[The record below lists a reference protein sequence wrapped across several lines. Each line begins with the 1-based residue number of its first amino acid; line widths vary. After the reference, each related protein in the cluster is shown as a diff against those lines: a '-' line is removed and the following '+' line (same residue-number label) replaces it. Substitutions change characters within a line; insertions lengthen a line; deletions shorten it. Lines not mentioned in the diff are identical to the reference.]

1 LFFHR
6 QSNHLDSA
14 GDIKRQIDIPEI
26 WQMTPM
32 SCKLDLSV
40 IDFMDTD
47 LDCFE
52 MRQML
57 SFRHDVMDVQAL
69 MPGLLMAIRRVVR
82 LKVWNP
88 LFCSLVQL
96 SWHSTFRNQL
106 CWHCVFCIHIL
117 SVVCWL
123 MLKEMKQLIM
133 DWPRKAHSKDTKVTV
148 VLRSI
153 ARLINLSSNQIVV
166 WCSDPSSCDVVCA
179 VSCLWVGED
188 YLVQSSNLSMADFF
202 CFAWGRQIHVCRYLK
217 KAVKVKFLL
226 CTYQL
231 PLKLLPVICNSS
243 SAVASRV

>member
-14 GDIKRQIDIPEI
+14 GDIKRQVNIPEI

-40 IDFMDTD
+40 IDFMDID

-106 CWHCVFCIHIL
+106 CWHCVFLHPH
-117 SVVCWL
+117 SVCC
-123 MLKEMKQLIM
+123 MLIDAERNETANHGLAQEG
-133 DWPRKAHSKDTKVTV
+133 S
-148 VLRSI
+148 
-153 ARLINLSSNQIVV
+153 Q
-166 WCSDPSSCDVVCA
+166 
-179 VSCLWVGED
+179 
-188 YLVQSSNLSMADFF
+188 
-202 CFAWGRQIHVCRYLK
+202 
-217 KAVKVKFLL
+217 
-226 CTYQL
+226 
-231 PLKLLPVICNSS
+231 
-243 SAVASRV
+243 